1 MWQAPRAGLLDG
13 EQQHIGIA
21 VVAKAAQLLKLAAG
35 GTLMPQLLAGA
46 APVVHLT
53 RGQGALN
60 RLGVHPGHHQHGAIQ
75 PVLGHGGNQA
85 CLVKAQVLAELS
97 GELLSGERLGP
108 GGIEQVKGCLQ
119 GLLVH
124 LNQSSRNISRLAAG

>member
-1 MWQAPRAGLLDG
+1 VASPRARLLDR

-46 APVVHLT
+46 APVVHLA

-75 PVLGHGGNQA
+75 PVLGHGGNQTG
-85 CLVKAQVLAELS
+85 LVKAQVLAELS
-97 GELLSGERLGP
+97 GELLGP
-108 GGIEQVKGCLQ
+108 SGIEQVKGCLQ